1 MRTHTRVPD
10 CSCAFVYACACVS
23 DCVSKSMGKLNI
35 PVAYLGDTLEA
46 LCVKM
51 VGEEDEEE
59 RMQDKEQG

>member
-10 CSCAFVYACACVS
+10 CSCSFVYACAYVS
-23 DCVSKSMGKLNI
+23 DCVSKLNI

-51 VGEEDEEE
+51 VGEEDVEE
-59 RMQDKEQG
+59 RM